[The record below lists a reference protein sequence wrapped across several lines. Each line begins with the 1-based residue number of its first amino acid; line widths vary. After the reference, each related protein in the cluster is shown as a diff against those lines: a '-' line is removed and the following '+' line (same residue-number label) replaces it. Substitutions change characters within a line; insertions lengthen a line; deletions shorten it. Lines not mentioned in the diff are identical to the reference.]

1 MNDDNDDDYNYGR
14 RNVELESRNF
24 FEDFERRSCL
34 FWDISRDKK
43 ILLNLKGKTWQLN
56 CEFISNK
63 S

>member
-1 MNDDNDDDYNYGR
+1 MMIMMMIIIMGEGTLK
-14 RNVELESRNF
+14 ELESRNF
-24 FEDFERRSCL
+24 FEDFERRSRL